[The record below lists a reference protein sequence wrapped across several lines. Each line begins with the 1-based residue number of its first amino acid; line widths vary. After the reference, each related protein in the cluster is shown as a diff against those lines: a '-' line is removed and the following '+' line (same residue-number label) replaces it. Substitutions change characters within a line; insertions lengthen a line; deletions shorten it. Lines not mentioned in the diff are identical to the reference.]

1 MTLDDEDTNSTDEA
15 NGIDY
20 DTDTSQ
26 VPQPL
31 LLVTYKSVGE
41 PDYTDTDDHGDDFG
55 SENDNGDEDESFY
68 GKSVGGNVRNEAAK
82 LDSATR
88 EDETDI
94 MMMTINDENML
105 MMMMLIQGGFF

>member
-15 NGIDY
+15 NSIDN
-20 DTDTSQ
+20 
-26 VPQPL
+26 
-31 LLVTYKSVGE
+31 
-41 PDYTDTDDHGDDFG
+41 DDHGDGEYED
-55 SENDNGDEDESFY
+55 GDEDGSFY

-105 MMMMLIQGGFF
+105 MMMMLIQGGFFNWPPLKS

>member
-15 NGIDY
+15 NSIYY
-20 DTDTSQ
+20 D
-26 VPQPL
+26 
-31 LLVTYKSVGE
+31 
-41 PDYTDTDDHGDDFG
+41 TDTDDHGDDFAKIITKIFG
-55 SENDNGDEDESFY
+55 SENDNGDEDGSFY

>member
-15 NGIDY
+15 NSIYY
-20 DTDTSQ
+20 D
-26 VPQPL
+26 
-31 LLVTYKSVGE
+31 
-41 PDYTDTDDHGDDFG
+41 TDTDDHGDDFG
-55 SENDNGDEDESFY
+55 SENDNGDEDGSFY